1 MRAAVLRECPGW
13 LDIAD
18 IQISAPGPR
27 EVLVRTV
34 AAGLCHSDLHCIDGG
49 LPYPVPTVLG
59 HESAGTVEAVG
70 EEVTSVRPGDRV
82 IACTSMSCGRC
93 RACVTA
99 RPHLCTDRPLR
110 DQRLGPV
117 LSENGVAINQ
127 FADIGG
133 FAEQML
139 LPEQAILKI
148 EADIALDRAALIGC
162 AVTTGLGA
170 VFNTAK
176 VPPGATVAV
185 IGCGGIGLNV
195 VQGAIVA
202 GASRVIAIDVA
213 RASLDLA
220 REFGATDVVDAA
232 ADDAVGRVTEL
243 TSGGVDYSFEAIGR
257 KETIEQ
263 AFGML
268 ANSGTATV
276 IGLAPFETVIELP
289 SISFM
294 MERRIQG
301 CMMGSNRFRFDIPFF
316 IDLYLQGR
324 IKLDELIGDRITL
337 DEVNDGYRAMQTG
350 ATARSVIT
358 FD

>member
-18 IQISAPGPR
+18 IEIAAPSPR
-27 EVLVRTV
+27 EVLVRTT
-34 AAGLCHSDLHCIDGG
+34 AAGLCHSDLHCIEGG
-49 LPYPVPTVLG
+49 LPYPTPTVLG
-59 HESAGTVEAVG
+59 HESAGIVEAVG
-70 EEVTSVRPGDRV
+70 ADVTSVKPGDRV

-93 RACVTA
+93 RACVTG
-99 RPHLCTDRPLR
+99 HTNLCTDRPLR
-110 DQRLGPV
+110 DPRLGPA
-117 LSENGVAINQ
+117 LSENGNAINQ

-148 EADIALDRAALIGC
+148 DADIELDRAALIGC
-162 AVTTGLGA
+162 GVTTGLGA

-176 VPPGATVAV
+176 VTPGATVAV

-195 VQGAIVA
+195 VQGAVVA
-202 GASRVIAIDVA
+202 GASRVIAVDIA
-213 RASLDLA
+213 QANLDLA
-220 REFGATDVVDAA
+220 REFGATDLVDASA
-232 ADDAVGRVTEL
+232 GDAVGQVIEL
-243 TSGGVDYSFEAIGR
+243 TQGGVDYSFEAIGR
-257 KETIEQ
+257 KATMEQ
-263 AFGML
+263 AFNML

-276 IGLAPFETVIELP
+276 IGLAPIETIIELP

-301 CMMGSNRFRFDIPFF
+301 CMMGSNRFRYDIPYF

-324 IKLDELIGDRITL
+324 IKLDELIGDRIKL
-337 DEVNDGYRAMQTG
+337 DEVNDGYRAMQAGT
-350 ATARSVIT
+350 TARSVIT